1 MIIGFLASIIFCKLM
16 NKNWTIKLPDTV
28 PPAIAKPFMSIIPG
42 LVSLYV
48 VAIVAYAF
56 NRITGQLI
64 NDWIFKV
71 LQTPLLGLSQS
82 YLAVVILAVT
92 IQLLW
97 FFGIHG
103 GNVMAPIMEGVFG
116 VALLANMEAFQN
128 NEPLPYLWTSV
139 SFGSFVW
146 FATVGLLI
154 AIFWQSKNKHYREVA
169 KLGIVPCMFNIG
181 EPVMYGLPTVMN
193 PILFIPK
200 ILAPALMVTVAYFAT
215 SLGLVAPVSQNVTW
229 VMPPVLYGFFST
241 GFDWR
246 AIVLSLV
253 NLAISI
259 VVYLPFVKM
268 ADKEVV

>member
-1 MIIGFLASIIFCKLM
+1 
-16 NKNWTIKLPDTV
+16 
-28 PPAIAKPFMSIIPG
+28 MSIIPG

-181 EPVMYGLPTVMN
+181 DQLCMDFLQ
-193 PILFIPK
+193 L
-200 ILAPALMVTVAYFAT
+200 
-215 SLGLVAPVSQNVTW
+215 
-229 VMPPVLYGFFST
+229 
-241 GFDWR
+241 
-246 AIVLSLV
+246 
-253 NLAISI
+253 
-259 VVYLPFVKM
+259 
-268 ADKEVV
+268 